1 MVSTNT
7 NSGVEDYAG
16 ECAHA
21 CPGAGADRLQ
31 TLLGC
36 GVAAVDRDSNGF
48 EARVP
53 YPTDLKPAL

>member
-1 MVSTNT
+1 MVNTNT

-16 ECAHA
+16 ERAHA
-21 CPGAGADRLQ
+21 RPRAMAVRLR
-31 TLLGC
+31 TLKC

-53 YPTDLKPAL
+53 YPTDVKPVP